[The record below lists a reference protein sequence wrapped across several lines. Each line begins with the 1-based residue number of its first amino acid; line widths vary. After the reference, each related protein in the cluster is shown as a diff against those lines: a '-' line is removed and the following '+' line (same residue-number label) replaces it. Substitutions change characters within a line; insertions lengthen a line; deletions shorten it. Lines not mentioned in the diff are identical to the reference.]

1 LVYKSKEPVNP
12 DQATFMDFSVEQKAI
27 PALCMC
33 CQLQPEALL
42 EYTLFSHQLLTKE
55 EYEQEIKQYIENLGI
70 QNFEIIEK
78 KKVVFHDLLSFL
90 EQNYQARPEYRNRWR
105 VD

>member
-1 LVYKSKEPVNP
+1 
-12 DQATFMDFSVEQKAI
+12 
-27 PALCMC
+27 MC
-33 CQLQPEALL
+33 SSTTEALL

-78 KKVVFHDLLSFL
+78 KKVVF
-90 EQNYQARPEYRNRWR
+90 P
-105 VD
+105 

>member
-1 LVYKSKEPVNP
+1 
-12 DQATFMDFSVEQKAI
+12 
-27 PALCMC
+27 MC

-78 KKVVFHDLLSFL
+78 K
-90 EQNYQARPEYRNRWR
+90 R
-105 VD
+105 